1 MTEDDYRESQAQ
13 LDRDRLEL
21 DRLRFKSESRA
32 TTKHFAAILGAG
44 ISIAGLAISGSQIY
58 VAKVQKEQELELQE
72 RKAAEEQRTSAEEAN
87 RKANLEA
94 VRLIFEQREAIFS
107 TDAVKRD
114 AVVEQ
119 LELVLP
125 TNISQR
131 LFARLGKQAEANQA
145 KAFAAAEQ
153 RVRARFISLQIPA
166 ASFNRARNV
175 EVGGGLSLYGSD
187 LLHSGPPY
195 DAKENLAE
203 YDIQVEAAGS
213 YDLWVQ
219 YAADES
225 RPVQLSMN
233 GLVINN
239 TGLASVTKGW
249 YTANLAWERQ
259 GTVSAIEGRNVL
271 RLYRNNVFPHIRM
284 IELRPILPAATAK
297 ASG

>member
-1 MTEDDYRESQAQ
+1 MTEDDYREAQAQ
-13 LDRDRLEL
+13 LERDRLEL
-21 DRLRFKSESRA
+21 DRLRFKSENRA
-32 TTKHFAAILGAG
+32 TTRHFAAILGAG

-58 VAKVQKEQELELQE
+58 VAKVQKEQELELQA
-72 RKAAEEQRTSAEEAN
+72 RKAAEEQRASAEEAN

-94 VRLIFEQREAIFS
+94 VRLIFDQREAIFS

-153 RVRARFISLQIPA
+153 RVLARFISLQIPA

-175 EVGGGLSLYGSD
+175 EVGGGLSQYGPD
-187 LLHSGPPY
+187 LLHNGPPY

-213 YDLWVQ
+213 YELWVQ
-219 YAADES
+219 YASDDS
-225 RPVQLSMN
+225 RPVQISMN

-249 YTANLAWERQ
+249 FTANLAWERQ

-284 IELRPILPAATAK
+284 IELRPILLAATAK